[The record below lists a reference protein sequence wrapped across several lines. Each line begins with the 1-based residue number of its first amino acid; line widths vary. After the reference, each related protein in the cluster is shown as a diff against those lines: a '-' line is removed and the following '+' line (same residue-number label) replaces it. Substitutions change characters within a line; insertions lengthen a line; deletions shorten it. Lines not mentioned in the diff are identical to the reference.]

1 MNLQFVLIQLN
12 EIICFEWAKDQNI
25 LFIST
30 NNNKL
35 YYFTLDSCKIL
46 QLAPDFKNKSFILS
60 PDSKKM
66 TIKDTNNFIMV
77 RIGNENENS
86 EEKEDRIRKV
96 IINEEYQNDHVKV
109 EENDI
114 IRDKEGNE
122 NENEN
127 YPEEEMEEHEQ
138 TGKEGEE
145 GEEEGMN
152 NSEDNKINNNVM
164 FEEEIGMNPDS

>member
-1 MNLQFVLIQLN
+1 MLFLYICIIYRNYF
-12 EIICFEWAKDQNI
+12 EINNQNI

-138 TGKEGEE
+138 TGKEGEGLTFLPPLHYAE
-145 GEEEGMN
+145 
-152 NSEDNKINNNVM
+152 SARTVY
-164 FEEEIGMNPDS
+164 

>member
-1 MNLQFVLIQLN
+1 
-12 EIICFEWAKDQNI
+12 
-25 LFIST
+25 
-30 NNNKL
+30 
-35 YYFTLDSCKIL
+35 
-46 QLAPDFKNKSFILS
+46 
-60 PDSKKM
+60 M

-138 TGKEGEE
+138 TGNEGEE
-145 GEEEGMN
+145 GEEEGLN

>member
-1 MNLQFVLIQLN
+1 MG
-12 EIICFEWAKDQNI
+12 KRSKY
-25 LFIST
+25 FIHI
-30 NNNKL
+30 NKL

-60 PDSKKM
+60 ADSKKM

-86 EEKEDRIRKV
+86 VEKEDRIRKV

-127 YPEEEMEEHEQ
+127 YPEEEMEEQEQ
-138 TGKEGEE
+138 TGI
-145 GEEEGMN
+145 
-152 NSEDNKINNNVM
+152 NSN
-164 FEEEIGMNPDS
+164 